1 MQVPITDAEG
11 KQIYNEDGPM
21 YKSMGGLDNATASML
36 VSEFFPYTMKP
47 PKPPSE
53 KFTPSKRAKHAPG
66 GGGYAGGNR
75 TKRQY
80 KKRKTQR
87 RVRSKK

>member
-1 MQVPITDAEG
+1 MDATDLTSPITMGYTVIEKAVG
-11 KQIYNEDGPM
+11 KQ
-21 YKSMGGLDNATASML
+21 
-36 VSEFFPYTMKP
+36 P

-53 KFTPSKRAKHAPG
+53 KFTPSKRAKHMSSGDG